1 MNVRSAAAAKSYG
14 FTYEGTFRQHMVVK
28 GQNRDTVWFS
38 MLDTEWAS
46 IRADLYK
53 GILD

>member
-28 GQNRDTVWFS
+28 GQSRDTVWFS
-38 MLDTEWAS
+38 MLDTEWPAIKS
-46 IRADLYK
+46 RLYSV
-53 GILD
+53 